1 MKMIRNPDL
10 IMRTIAGESLLIP
23 TGKLAQRFN
32 GMVTLNPVAAFIWEN
47 LEAVEKKDARH
58 PDEVLEAQDQLV
70 RLVVEE
76 FEVDEA
82 SAREDV
88 DAFLKE
94 LLTKGF
100 AGVAAE

>member
-23 TGKLAQRFN
+23 TGKLAQQFN
-32 GMVTLNPVAAFIWEN
+32 GMVTLNAVAAFIWEH
-47 LEAVEKKDARH
+47 LEAVEKKDAQR
-58 PDEVLEAQDQLV
+58 PEEVLEAQGELV
-70 RLVVEE
+70 RLVMEE
-76 FEVDEA
+76 FEVAEA
-82 SAREDV
+82 DARKDV
-88 DAFLKE
+88 DDFLKT